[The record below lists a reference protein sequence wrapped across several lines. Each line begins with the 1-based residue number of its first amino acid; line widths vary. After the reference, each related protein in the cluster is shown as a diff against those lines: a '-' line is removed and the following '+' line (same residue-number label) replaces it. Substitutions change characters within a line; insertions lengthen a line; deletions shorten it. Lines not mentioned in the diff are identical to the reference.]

1 MQVLNYLT
9 PIEMRQKLLNQ
20 EKITQSYDQVIYK
33 NYVSHHCLI
42 YRTPTDNPKMESI
55 NVWIKHEIMNDWN
68 IDSYDSFDKFINAYI
83 YIIIMNV

>member
-33 NYVSHHCLI
+33 NYVSHHWLI
-42 YRTPTDNPKMESI
+42 YKQNK
-55 NVWIKHEIMNDWN
+55 
-68 IDSYDSFDKFINAYI
+68 Y
-83 YIIIMNV
+83 